1 MATTTPNYGWD
12 VPTSTDYVKD
22 GATAI
27 ETLGD
32 DIDAS
37 LFSITGGK
45 NVGLVHI
52 NTTSFTTQSSVAFTN
67 IFTTAF
73 DNYRIVATLTGSIT
87 ANVNLQMANA
97 GTGDGAATGYSYGL
111 NYINGT
117 ATAFDRGS
125 NGTSSAVVAFVS
137 AAGGTYGLSMDM
149 FSPKLTAQTAWHA
162 YGEQYNNVSHVTT
175 FGGGIRSATTSYD
188 GMVLFP
194 ASGTITG
201 TVRVYGYRNS

>member
-52 NTTSFTTQSSVAFTN
+52 NTTSFTTQSTVAFTN

-73 DNYRIVATLTGSIT
+73 DNYRIEISYIASATNELR
-87 ANVNLQMANA
+87 LQMANG

-111 NYINGT
+111 NYISGT

-125 NGTSSAVVAFVS
+125 NGTSSAVIAF
-137 AAGGTYGLSMDM
+137 ANNAGGTYGISMDVY
-149 FSPKLTAQTAWHA
+149 SPKLTAQTVANLT
-162 YGEQYNNVSHVTT
+162 GTQYNGISHVTT
-175 FGGGIRSATTSYD
+175 YGGFIRSATTAYD